1 MSIEIEE
8 AVLKK
13 ACKEMIETIFL
24 CLPNACKG
32 TIYRVGDLPELRV
45 EGITSGIIDD
55 YRERIEWGLVGASDY
70 DPPGKPWSLYRDEP
84 DRPLEAMG
92 WCVERQKSW
101 TSEDPEND
109 SRSVRLQ
116 LAPGSEGFQHMEPV
130 LVRKADLNLD
140 MYSSVIYPK
149 NYSGHVIWS
158 DSDYVVVAVVKIY
171 FRPYTIRMNSH
182 ETRVIKRLSRSL
194 GSELLSY
201 QLRQDSMKAMQDI
214 SRDRLNACNII
225 ADSLRN
231 AITKSGMIFTLAKKE
246 IAYLRE
252 QWELLI
258 LEASGMEN
266 PREKAIVKLDRLL
279 SEFSIKNKDAARELH
294 LAHGRLMELSLPPLQ
309 GEKWLRMQV
318 EEKWDELLDL
328 AGADYEIR
336 GRVKEMIDEIRNA
349 LGFGC
354 CPEFTNSLRN
364 MPEVLKERWVS
375 LIYKEIEGMKDP
387 AIDQLVSILENPEIN
402 IPGQEKSRKA
412 LLQLKALAETMG
424 QLERNTNFL
433 INQVLMVNSGKES
446 REKQYINRGE
456 NGHKAM
462 SVTESFIPV

>member
-8 AVLKK
+8 TVLKK

-24 CLPNACKG
+24 CLPNAYKG
-32 TIYRVGDLPELRV
+32 TIYRVGKLPELRV
-45 EGITSGIIDD
+45 EGITSGVIDD
-55 YRERIEWGLVGASDY
+55 YREKIEWGLAGVSDY
-70 DPPGKPWSLYRDEP
+70 NPPGKPWSLYRDEP
-84 DRPLEAMG
+84 DRPLETMG

-116 LAPGSEGFQHMEPV
+116 LESGDEGFQHMEPV
-130 LVRKADLNLD
+130 LVRKIDLNLD
-140 MYSSVIYPK
+140 MYSSVVYPK

-194 GSELLSY
+194 GTELLSY
-201 QLRQDSMKAMQDI
+201 QLRQDSMRAMQEI

-231 AITKSGMIFTLAKKE
+231 AITKSGMIFTLAKRE
-246 IAYLRE
+246 IASLRE

-258 LEASGMEN
+258 LEASGREN
-266 PREKAIVKLDRLL
+266 PRKRAIAKLDSLL

-294 LAHGRLMELSLPPLQ
+294 SAHERLMELSLPPLQ

-318 EEKWDELLDL
+318 EEKWDELIDL
-328 AGADYEIR
+328 AKVDFKIR

-349 LGFGC
+349 LGFGFS
-354 CPEFTNSLRN
+354 PEYTDSFKN
-364 MPEVLKERWVS
+364 MPEGLKERWVS

-402 IPGQEKSRKA
+402 IPGQEKTRKA

-433 INQVLMVNSGKES
+433 INQVLMANAGKEFRGS
-446 REKQYINRGE
+446 QYGNRDKKGQ
-456 NGHKAM
+456 KAI
-462 SVTESFIPV
+462 SVNESFIPV

>member
-8 AVLKK
+8 PFLKK

-24 CLPNACKG
+24 CLPNAFKG
-32 TIYRVGDLPELRV
+32 TIYRVGNLPELRV

-55 YRERIEWGLVGASDY
+55 YREKIEWGLPLGSGY
-70 DPPGKPWSLYRDEP
+70 NPPGKPWLLYRDEP

-101 TSEDPEND
+101 TSEGPEND

-116 LAPGSEGFQHMEPV
+116 LESGANEFQHMEPV

-149 NYSGHVIWS
+149 NHSGHVIWS

-194 GSELLSY
+194 GTELLSY
-201 QLRQDSMKAMQDI
+201 QLRQDSMKAMQEI

-246 IAYLRE
+246 IASLRE
-252 QWELLI
+252 QWELMI

-266 PREKAIVKLDRLL
+266 PRENAIVKLDRFL
-279 SEFSIKNKDAARELH
+279 SEFQIKYKDAARELH

-318 EEKWDELLDL
+318 EEKWGELLDL

-336 GRVKEMIDEIRNA
+336 GRVKEMIDETRKT

-354 CPEFTNSLRN
+354 SPEYTELLMG
-364 MPEVLKERWVS
+364 MPEALKKRWVG
-375 LIYKEIEGMKDP
+375 LLYKEIGCMKDP
-387 AIDQLVSILENPEIN
+387 AIDQLVSILGNPEIN
-402 IPGQEKSRKA
+402 IPGQGKSRKA
-412 LLQLKALAETMG
+412 LLQLKALAETMA

-433 INQVLMVNSGKES
+433 INQVLMANSGKEFRGS
-446 REKQYINRGE
+446 QYGHRGKR
-456 NGHKAM
+456 GQKAI